1 MKPSLRALT
10 VGFLAAFLLATAGT
24 GLATYRLTLGTI
36 DRLVDR
42 RIENVSALVA
52 ADGARATAPVL
63 LARIATLA
71 RRRDTGDIGFQLT
84 DAAGRRL
91 GGNVTLTRHFA
102 PGYADVRRR
111 DRIQGLSAGR
121 AFTRPVG
128 NGLTLTT
135 IAETEPFDG
144 YRGARR
150 YIYLLGYSLIVVI
163 VLGGLVAFGRTI
175 ARRFAETRRTVD
187 AIIAGDM
194 QQRIAVTGSADEFDR
209 QAHAFNRMLD
219 RIAELMDGLRN
230 VSNDV
235 AHDLRTPLARLRSR
249 LATIAARADART
261 RDEVEQAIGECD
273 AILAMVGAM
282 LRIAEIESGR
292 RTAGFTRV
300 DLAALVAEIGEAMAP
315 VAEDSGHD
323 LVVAAGEGAAITGD
337 PRLIEQALLNGVEN
351 ALRHTPAGTRVTLGV
366 AVADGRVWVRIGDD
380 GPGIPADQRELA
392 LRRFGRLEASRN
404 RPGHGLGLPLIAAI
418 MRLHGGMLRLQDG
431 EPGLVLG
438 LAFPLGSADQN
449 LTDASKPYVRGGL
462 KLA

>member
-323 LVVAAGEGAAITGD
+323 LVVVAGEAAAITGD
-337 PRLIEQALLNGVEN
+337 PRLIEQALLNGIEN

-418 MRLHGGMLRLQDG
+418 MRLHGGVLRLEDG

-438 LAFPLGSADQN
+438 LAFPLDQSIR
-449 LTDASKPYVRGGL
+449 T
-462 KLA
+462 

>member
-323 LVVAAGEGAAITGD
+323 LVVAAGEGPAIIGD
-337 PRLIEQALLNGVEN
+337 PRLIEQALLNGIEN

-366 AVADGRVWVRIGDD
+366 AVADGCVWVRIGDD

-418 MRLHGGMLRLQDG
+418 MRLHGGMLRLEDG

-438 LAFPLGSADQN
+438 LAFPLGSVDQN
-449 LTDASKPYVRGGL
+449 LTDASRP
-462 KLA
+462 

>member
-52 ADGARATAPVL
+52 AGGARATAPVL

-300 DLAALVAEIGEAMAP
+300 DLAALVVEIGEAMAP

-323 LVVAAGEGAAITGD
+323 LVVAAGEGPAIIGD
-337 PRLIEQALLNGVEN
+337 PRLIEQALLNGIEN

-366 AVADGRVWVRIGDD
+366 AVADGCVWVRIGDD

-418 MRLHGGMLRLQDG
+418 MRLHGGMLRLEDG

-438 LAFPLGSADQN
+438 LAFPLGSVDQN
-449 LTDASKPYVRGGL
+449 LTDASRP
-462 KLA
+462 

>member
-10 VGFLAAFLLATAGT
+10 IGFLAAFLVATAGT

-52 ADGARATAPVL
+52 ADGRRATAPRL
-63 LARIATLA
+63 LARIAALA

-91 GGNVTLTRHFA
+91 GGNVTLTRRFA

-128 NGLTLTT
+128 DGLTLTT

-150 YIYLLGYSLIVVI
+150 YIYLLGYALIVVI

-175 ARRFAETRRTVD
+175 ARRFAETRRTVE

-219 RIAELMDGLRN
+219 RIAELMEGLRN

-249 LATIAARADART
+249 LATIAARADGRT

-273 AILAMVGAM
+273 AILGMVGAM

-315 VAEDSGHD
+315 VAEDGGRD
-323 LVVAAGEGAAITGD
+323 LVVIAGGPVPITGD

-351 ALRHTPAGTRVTLGV
+351 ALRHTPAGTRITLGT
-366 AVADGRVWVRIGDD
+366 AVSGDRATVTIGDD
-380 GPGIPADQRELA
+380 GPGIAADQRALA

-418 MRLHGGMLRLQDG
+418 MRLHGGDLLLEDG

-449 LTDASKPYVRGGL
+449 LTDASRP
-462 KLA
+462 

>member
-323 LVVAAGEGAAITGD
+323 LVVAAGEAAAITGD
-337 PRLIEQALLNGVEN
+337 PRLIEQALLNGIEN

-366 AVADGRVWVRIGDD
+366 AVADGCVWVRIGDD

-418 MRLHGGMLRLQDG
+418 MRLHGGVLRLEDG

-449 LTDASKPYVRGGL
+449 LTDASRP
-462 KLA
+462 

>member
-10 VGFLAAFLLATAGT
+10 AGFLAAFLLATAGT

-194 QQRIAVTGSADEFDR
+194 QRRIAVTGSADEFDR

-273 AILAMVGAM
+273 AILGMVGAM

-323 LVVAAGEGAAITGD
+323 LVVDARGPVPITGD

-351 ALRHTPAGTRVTLGV
+351 ALRHTPTGTRITLGAAIEGDRAMV
-366 AVADGRVWVRIGDD
+366 TIGDD
-380 GPGIPADQRELA
+380 GPGIAADQRALA

-418 MRLHGGMLRLQDG
+418 LRLHGGTLRLEDG

-438 LAFPLGSADQN
+438 LAFSLDQPIR
-449 LTDASKPYVRGGL
+449 T
-462 KLA
+462 